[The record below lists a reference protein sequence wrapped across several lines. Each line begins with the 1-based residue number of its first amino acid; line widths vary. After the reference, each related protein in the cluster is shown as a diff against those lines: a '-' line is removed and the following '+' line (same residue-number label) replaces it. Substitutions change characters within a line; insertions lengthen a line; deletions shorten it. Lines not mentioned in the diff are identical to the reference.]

1 MRVSYISNAYVP
13 LRNIIDF
20 IFIMPPII
28 VTFRNFYP
36 NTHKQ
41 SSLLIQ
47 IDEKKS
53 EPLHHYRLYKVRTI
67 NIHRLRAV
75 HYSGLLR
82 PIFSRRIDSM
92 ECMWYWLACDV
103 LSERDILEIYSIHRK
118 ADGGKIAIKDG

>member
-1 MRVSYISNAYVP
+1 MS
-13 LRNIIDF
+13 
-20 IFIMPPII
+20 PII
-28 VTFRNFYP
+28 VKIVQFLPKKTQ
-36 NTHKQ
+36 HWKKQ

-47 IDEKKS
+47 IEENKS

-103 LSERDILEIYSIHRK
+103 LAKGRMLAIYTEKMEERDT
-118 ADGGKIAIKDG
+118 